1 MARILIVEDE
11 TIIAEDIRASLEET
25 GFTIVATA
33 VSGEEAVRIAAS
45 EMPDAVLMDIYLRN
59 EMDGTEAAEIIHRKH
74 GIPII
79 FLTAFSD
86 DALLEKARQAGPFG
100 FLIKPFDS
108 RELKTTLEMALYKAR
123 ADEERRI
130 LEKHVFNTQKYDS
143 LRTLTA
149 GVAHNFSNMLTAM
162 LGNLELAI
170 VELQRKENRTEG
182 LIKNAMSSTRQAVDL
197 CKQMRT
203 YVGQCGE
210 KRSVIDLA
218 DLVIKLKD
226 ILSVGMGDKAD
237 LSYRG
242 PTEGIFVKSAYSL
255 INQIVSNLVINGIE
269 ATDGTKVSVTLS
281 VGTTTYDPS
290 TMPDAALQLRN
301 MPRGEYAFIQVADNG
316 TGMSSDVLHKAFDPF
331 FSTKFTGRGLGLPAA
346 LGAAESHH
354 GTLVVEDTSPQGTV
368 VRAYLPR
375 ESRG

>member
-130 LEKHVFNTQKYDS
+130 
-143 LRTLTA
+143 
-149 GVAHNFSNMLTAM
+149 
-162 LGNLELAI
+162 
-170 VELQRKENRTEG
+170 
-182 LIKNAMSSTRQAVDL
+182 
-197 CKQMRT
+197 
-203 YVGQCGE
+203 
-210 KRSVIDLA
+210 
-218 DLVIKLKD
+218 
-226 ILSVGMGDKAD
+226 
-237 LSYRG
+237 
-242 PTEGIFVKSAYSL
+242 
-255 INQIVSNLVINGIE
+255 
-269 ATDGTKVSVTLS
+269 
-281 VGTTTYDPS
+281 
-290 TMPDAALQLRN
+290 RN
-301 MPRGEYAFIQVADNG
+301 MTACAPSRPGSPTTSATCSPLCWVTWSLPSSSCSARKTARRG
-316 TGMSSDVLHKAFDPF
+316 
-331 FSTKFTGRGLGLPAA
+331 
-346 LGAAESHH
+346 
-354 GTLVVEDTSPQGTV
+354 
-368 VRAYLPR
+368 
-375 ESRG
+375 